1 MNTASQKIKAR
12 APAKL
17 KKFKRREVLRMG
29 FGPKEI
35 SEVRKHIEEL
45 CAVLPDMSEE
55 ERKVHLH
62 ARLEELRK
70 DFFFEKVLYPVY
82 MRAK

>member
-1 MNTASQKIKAR
+1 
-12 APAKL
+12 
-17 KKFKRREVLRMG
+17 MG

-45 CAVLPDMSEE
+45 FAVLPDMSEE

-62 ARLEELRK
+62 AGLEEFSK

-82 MRAK
+82 MSTTPYDHIEEGE